1 MLRFLPLLALA
12 AIPLVTAN
20 PATPAAPSV
29 QAAQDAQ
36 DAATE
41 LFAADGIHLDRK
53 IGFLAVETQVQVT
66 NELLEYLLVGA
77 AGAAHESLLLTE
89 STPSLINAAILS
101 LGLNQGKN
109 ARYEAIDPPPTE
121 EELRA
126 GARSHDIVLPEGDGL
141 LPYLA
146 WREGEEIYLLRA
158 EDAICDLAAGRSMRR
173 HRWVYLGSRFTVL
186 RGQEEEVYVAD
197 VEQNLINLAFFTEGN
212 SLATAALPECQIQT
226 IWRAN
231 PWLVP
236 PPGAQI
242 LLVLSKDPLTE
253 LPPEL
258 VQRLPEPDR
267 ERQADR

>member
-1 MLRFLPLLALA
+1 MLRLLPLLALA
-12 AIPLVTAN
+12 AYPLVTAN
-20 PATPAAPSV
+20 PATPAAPAMSS
-29 QAAQDAQ
+29 AQ

-53 IGFLAVETQVQVT
+53 AGFLAVETQVQVT

-101 LGLNQGKN
+101 LGLDQGQN
-109 ARYEAIDPPPTE
+109 ARYEPIDPPPTE
-121 EELRA
+121 EQLRA

-146 WREGEEIYLLRA
+146 WREGPEVYLMRA

-173 HRWVYLGSRFTVL
+173 HRWVYLGSRFAVL

-258 VQRLPEPDR
+258 VERLPEPSR